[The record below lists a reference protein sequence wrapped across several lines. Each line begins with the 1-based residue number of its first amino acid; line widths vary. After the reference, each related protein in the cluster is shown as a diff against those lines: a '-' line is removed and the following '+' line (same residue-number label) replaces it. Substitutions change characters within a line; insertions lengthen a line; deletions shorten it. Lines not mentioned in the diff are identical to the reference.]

1 MSRHPEGKVIKV
13 MTDAEW
19 AALSED
25 SRQNLITLFGYS
37 QFPAPGDESLHN
49 VRFDEREQK
58 VLQEMMTEWDMSA
71 PAVIR
76 HLFRIGQSVS
86 YVMNKNREV
95 GFFDDQ
101 GDFVSI
107 FGRHEPKM
115 APMPPENEWL
125 DNWDNEGGQ

>member
-25 SRQNLITLFGYS
+25 SRQNLITLFGYN

-49 VRFDEREQK
+49 VRFDEREEK
-58 VLQEMMTEWDMSA
+58 VLREIMAEWDMSA

-76 HLFRIGQSVS
+76 HLFRLGQSVS
-86 YVMNKNREV
+86 HVMKKNLNV
-95 GFFDDQ
+95 GFLDDQ
-101 GDFVSI
+101 GDFVQI
-107 FGRHEPKM
+107 FKREPKM
-115 APMPPENEWL
+115 APMPDEEDLGRWG
-125 DNWDNEGGQ
+125 DEGGA